1 MRDDVDA
8 NLTAELAGAEEEIM
22 RLREKL
28 RDTDSQLKVCS
39 PFTKP

>member
-8 NLTAELAGAEEEIM
+8 NLTAELAGAEEEIV

-39 PFTKP
+39 PFTKL